1 MERRV
6 SARIPVVYCFDA
18 GYSGY
23 AAVSMASLHRHAR
36 TPLKFHCIVPASD
49 LGRVPAVEA
58 AARSFG
64 LDVSMVAADERPFAD
79 WKEAFHINR
88 TTYLKLLI
96 PSLIDESTVVYVDAD
111 TIVLGDLAAL
121 HSTPLNGTRFAGVI
135 DPAGAETSRMPR
147 SQGDAYINAGV
158 MVMDLDGLRQDGF
171 LRRCGEIHAQYHAS
185 LTWLEQCIINK
196 FAENRKTLVDPRW
209 NRQVFANS
217 VTRAQWTELVAEGRS
232 AILHF
237 VGPIKPWMQWCN
249 PLVAEF
255 WWRQAAPLRL
265 ADLKP
270 TLVSGIEQ
278 GLALA
283 EVLDLIEDHRGASGI
298 KGDIIKTLLD
308 HISRQSAR

>member
-1 MERRV
+1 M
-6 SARIPVVYCFDA
+6 SQRIPVVYCFDA
-18 GYSGY
+18 GYSAY

-49 LGRVPAVEA
+49 LGRVPAIEA
-58 AARSFG
+58 TATSLG
-64 LDVSMVAADERPFAD
+64 LDLAMIAADERPFAG
-79 WKEAFHINR
+79 WKEAYHINR

-96 PSLIDESTVVYVDAD
+96 PDLVDESTIVYVDGD
-111 TIVLGDLAAL
+111 TIVLDDLAAL
-121 HSTPLNGTRFAGVI
+121 HSTPLNGNRFAGVP
-135 DPAGAETSRMPR
+135 DPAGAGSSRMPLPP
-147 SQGDAYINAGV
+147 GDVYINAGV

-171 LRRCGEIHAQYHAS
+171 LRRCEEIHARHHAS
-185 LTWLEQCIINK
+185 LTWLEQCLINK
-196 FAENRKTLVDPRW
+196 FAENRKTIVDPRW

-217 VTRAQWTELVAEGRS
+217 VTRAQWSELAAGGRS

-237 VGPIKPWMQWCN
+237 VGPVKPWMQWCN

-255 WWRQAAPLRL
+255 WWQQAAPLGL
-265 ADLKP
+265 PGLKP

-283 EVLDLIEDHRGASGI
+283 EVLDVIEDYRGASGL

-308 HISRQSAR
+308 HISRQSAP